1 MCDENTQA
9 DIERGEAARGLSRRD
24 FGLVGTAAAVMAT
37 YGSEALAAG
46 PALTEGTVMIPTQ
59 DGTCDAFF
67 VRPAKGKHPG
77 VILWPDIAGLREAK
91 KVMARRLAAQGY
103 AVLAVNHYY
112 RGGKAPFLKTISEW
126 MTPEGKARLAPLIA
140 GVSPETNMRDA
151 KAFVAWLDK
160 QKSVDSKRGIGA
172 QGYCMTGSWA
182 IRTAVAAPARV
193 LAVGSFHGGG
203 VATDKP
209 DSPSKMIGQ
218 TKARYLIAI
227 AKNDDARDPA
237 AKDIFKADAAAAGRP
252 AEVEVYQ
259 GDHGWTVPDS
269 PTYNQ
274 AEADRAFARLLALY
288 AKL

>member
-1 MCDENTQA
+1 MCDEQTLA
-9 DIERGEAARGLSRRD
+9 DSDSGDAVSGLSRRD
-24 FGLVGTAAAVMAT
+24 FGLIGTAAALAA

-46 PALTEGTVMIPTQ
+46 PALTEGTVMIPTA

-67 VRPAKGKHPG
+67 VHPAKGKFPA
-77 VILWPDIAGLREAK
+77 VILWPDIVGLREAK
-91 KVMARRLAAQGY
+91 MVMARRLAAQGY

-112 RGGKAPFLKTISEW
+112 RGGKAPFLKTFAEW
-126 MTPEGKARLAPLIA
+126 RTPEGGEKLKPLIA
-140 GVSPETNMRDA
+140 AVNPETNMRDA

-160 QKSVDSKRGIGA
+160 QKAVDSKRGMGS

-203 VATDKP
+203 IATDKP
-209 DSPSKMIGQ
+209 DSPSKQIKA

-269 PTYNQ
+269 PSYNA

-288 AKL
+288 KHL